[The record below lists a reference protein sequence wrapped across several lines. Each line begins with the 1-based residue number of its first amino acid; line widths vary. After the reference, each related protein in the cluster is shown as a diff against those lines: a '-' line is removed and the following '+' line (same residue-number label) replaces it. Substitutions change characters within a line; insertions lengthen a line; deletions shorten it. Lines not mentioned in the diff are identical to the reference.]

1 MEDVQDFYAE
11 NHKMPRKKNHRKPEE
26 MGIYTILI
34 DWKVL
39 YCLFPP
45 KWSSEA
51 MWFQSKSW
59 KEFLLMNW
67 LPNFYGKAKEPG

>member
-51 MWFQSKSW
+51 M
-59 KEFLLMNW
+59 
-67 LPNFYGKAKEPG
+67 